1 MKSRPNAPGA
11 RRPASRPDIPPRNL
25 LIGLAW
31 SGVCILCWAPMLPI
45 AKRSLATIDNFS
57 LGTLRY
63 VIGLTIFACLLW
75 AFEGRQAF
83 RYGTRLW
90 PAIGYG
96 VIGITGFNSFV
107 WYGLNFTRPEHAGIL
122 MAMQTPLTALVLW
135 LARGQRPAT
144 FTLGCVAMA
153 IGGVGVVVTKGDL
166 ARAFEGGSLLGD
178 VLVLL
183 GALCWVNYTLAGGR
197 FAGWSALRMTTLT
210 CLPGG
215 VGLLAV
221 NAVAVAAGFVHVP
234 AVGAVLS
241 VWWQILYFAA
251 GTVVLGVLSFNAGVK
266 YLGALNMMLMINLV
280 PVGVFAI
287 EAALGRRYEPI
298 ELAGAALVIC
308 ALAANNLYL
317 RRKG

>member
-1 MKSRPNAPGA
+1 
-11 RRPASRPDIPPRNL
+11 
-25 LIGLAW
+25 
-31 SGVCILCWAPMLPI
+31 MLPI
-45 AKRSLATIDNFS
+45 AKRSLAMIDNFS

-63 VIGLTIFACLLW
+63 GIALVMFVGLLW
-75 AFEGRQAF
+75 AIEGRQAL

-96 VIGITGFNSFV
+96 LIGITGFNTFV

-153 IGGVGVVVTKGDL
+153 IAGVGIVVTKGDL

-183 GALCWVNYTLAGGR
+183 GAICWVNYTLAGGR
-197 FAGWSALRMTTLT
+197 FTGWSALRMTTLT
-210 CLPGG
+210 CIPGG
-215 VGLLAV
+215 LGLLVV
-221 NAVAVAAGFVHVP
+221 NAVAVAVGFVHVP
-234 AVGAVLS
+234 AVETVLS
-241 VWWQILYFAA
+241 VWWQVLYFAA

-280 PVGVFAI
+280 PVSVFAI
-287 EAALGRRYEPI
+287 EAALGRRYEPV
-298 ELAGAALVIC
+298 ELAGAALVIG

>member
-1 MKSRPNAPGA
+1 
-11 RRPASRPDIPPRNL
+11 
-25 LIGLAW
+25 
-31 SGVCILCWAPMLPI
+31 MLPI
-45 AKRSLATIDNFS
+45 AKRSLAMIDNFS

-63 VIGLTIFACLLW
+63 AIGLAIFACLLW
-75 AFEGRQAF
+75 AIEGRRAF
-83 RYGTRLW
+83 SYGTRLW

-96 VIGITGFNSFV
+96 VIGITGFNTLV

-135 LARGQRPAT
+135 LSRGQRPAT
-144 FTLGCVAMA
+144 VTLGCVAVA
-153 IGGVGVVVTKGDL
+153 IAGVCLVVTKGDP

-178 VLVLL
+178 ILVLL
-183 GALCWVNYTLAGGR
+183 GAMCWVNYTLAGGR

-215 VGLLAV
+215 IGLLAA
-221 NAVAVAAGFVHVP
+221 NAVAVAAGFVAVP
-234 AVGAVLS
+234 SAEVIFS

-280 PVGVFAI
+280 PVCVFAI
-287 EAALGRRYEPI
+287 EAALGRRYEMV
-298 ELAGAALVIC
+298 ELAGAALVIG

-317 RRKG
+317 RRNS